1 MLKGYYSRGFVQ
13 NIGNYNNA
21 ATNWSIIRNV
31 AINLARKGGYDSL
44 TKAERFLAH
53 DIDKLFLLLE

>member
-1 MLKGYYSRGFVQ
+1 MLPHLVTPMLPS
-13 NIGNYNNA
+13 IGLSSA
-21 ATNWSIIRNV
+21 ILASI
-31 AINLARKGGYDSL
+31 LLQFGGYDSL